1 MSIFAAAV
9 LATATAH
16 AAPLLV
22 TPGLHSAD
30 DLRGLDSALQEE
42 GWYALI
48 DRDGSFQLVPTSI
61 ELARLRHPLSESAA
75 LQIDATVDGDVR
87 FLVHGV
93 PTAQPGP
100 VPTTYAGSRTLVPG
114 TWQTVGY
121 SPEASLLLVASDEDG
136 QTDAELVDMHS
147 PAHLLVQK
155 VRHTPSEG
163 SSRVADV
170 IQDLGPVQG
179 TARLLWAG
187 DLDGDRVT
195 DLLLDETGLDG
206 VIRARL
212 WLSSEAGEGGIV
224 AEAAVFETTGC

>member
-1 MSIFAAAV
+1 MSILTATV

-22 TPGLHSAD
+22 TPGLHSTD
-30 DLRGLDSALQEE
+30 DLRGLDSALRED
-42 GWYALI
+42 GWYALT
-48 DRDGSFQLVPTSI
+48 DRDGAFQLVPTSI
-61 ELARLRHPLSESAA
+61 ELNRLPHPLNEAAA

-100 VPTTYAGSRTLVPG
+100 VPTTYAGARTLVPG

-136 QTDAELVDMHS
+136 HTDAELVDLHS
-147 PAHLLVQK
+147 PAHLLVQQ
-155 VRHTPSEG
+155 VRHAPSED
-163 SSRVADV
+163 SRRIANT

-187 DLDGDRVT
+187 DLDGDQVT

-212 WLSSEAGEGGIV
+212 WLSSEAEEGGIV